1 MKKQKKRR
9 QNKSFSNKSFKKV
22 KTKLKLS
29 KRSDDMLKKMAWNA
43 FKKTGSIDIFLELK
57 EIDKIEKMKEEVAK
71 ELTIEDKKV
80 EKDGTNQD

>member
-1 MKKQKKRR
+1 
-9 QNKSFSNKSFKKV
+9 
-22 KTKLKLS
+22 
-29 KRSDDMLKKMAWNA
+29 MLKKMPWNA